1 MRYGLQKTNIAKVK
15 DIFAEH
21 KEIESVILYG
31 SRAKGNY
38 RPGSDIDLT
47 LKGKNINLSLLN
59 KISLALDDLVL
70 PYTFDLSIFDRINSS
85 DLLEHI
91 ERVCV
96 VFWSEGGRRR
106 TEDGRQRTED
116 GGRKMRVEV

>member
-1 MRYGLQKTNIAKVK
+1 MKYGLKKKNIAKVK
-15 DIFAEH
+15 DIFAGH

-59 KISLALDDLVL
+59 KISLELDDLVL

-91 ERVCV
+91 ERVGV
-96 VFWSEGGRRR
+96 VFWSGSVQANHICPTGS
-106 TEDGRQRTED
+106 
-116 GGRKMRVEV
+116 

>member
-1 MRYGLQKTNIAKVK
+1 MKYGIKKKHIANVK
-15 DIFAEH
+15 DIFAGH

-47 LKGKNINLSLLN
+47 LKGKNMNLSLLN
-59 KISLALDDLVL
+59 KISIELDDLFL
-70 PYTFDLSIFDRINSS
+70 PYTFDLSIFDQIDNS

-91 ERVCV
+91 ERVGM
-96 VFWSEGGRRR
+96 VFWSRP
-106 TEDGRQRTED
+106 
-116 GGRKMRVEV
+116 